1 MEIVESAERGSP
13 GPRPQYQGTPAHHLA
28 AAPDH
33 RQHVPMNPALRACVA
48 VASDQPL
55 VADVIAAA
63 LSDSGFQTSVLHWP
77 GVDCPADEDPSLRH
91 GRMPD
96 VALMVS
102 DFDRPARI
110 RSAVQLILEV
120 PGSWV
125 VLTGAPRGPLWGALL
140 DMGSVHVAP
149 ATLGLEEV
157 SELLVAVAHGH
168 GSTSEPERAE
178 LVGAWWSVLDEHEQ
192 VIARLATMTPR
203 ETEVLKLL
211 YAGSP
216 VRTIAEQLD
225 VAEATVRT
233 QVKRVLRKLDVRSQL
248 AAVAAFEHLHRV
260 QSVNGS
266 DLAATMWLGRH
277 HLLTRV
283 GS

>member
-1 MEIVESAERGSP
+1 MISAW
-13 GPRPQYQGTPAHHLA
+13 
-28 AAPDH
+28 
-33 RQHVPMNPALRACVA
+33 RACVA

-63 LSDSGFQTSVLHWP
+63 LSDSGFQTSVLRWP
-77 GVDCPADEDPSLRH
+77 GVDCAAVEEASLR
-91 GRMPD
+91 RELLPD

-149 ATLGLEEV
+149 ATMGLQEV
-157 SELLVAVAHGH
+157 SEILLAVADGR
-168 GSTSEPERAE
+168 SMIAEPERAE
-178 LVGAWWSVLDEHEQ
+178 LVGAWWTVLDEHEQ

-203 ETEVLKLL
+203 ETEVLQLL

-260 QSVNGS
+260 ESVNGS
-266 DLAATMWLGRH
+266 DVATTMWLGRH
-277 HLLTRV
+277 QLLTRV

>member
-1 MEIVESAERGSP
+1 MSAMIS
-13 GPRPQYQGTPAHHLA
+13 AW
-28 AAPDH
+28 
-33 RQHVPMNPALRACVA
+33 RARVA

-63 LSDSGFQTSVLHWP
+63 LADNGFSTSVQRWP
-77 GVDCPADEDPSLRH
+77 GSECTAVEWATMPQERL
-91 GRMPD
+91 PD

-110 RSAVQLILEV
+110 RSAVQLILEMPV
-120 PGSWV
+120 TWV
-125 VLTGAPRGPLWGALL
+125 VLTGAPRGPLWGALF
-140 DMGSVHVAP
+140 DMGSMHVAP
-149 ATLGLEEV
+149 ATTGLDEV
-157 SELLVAVAHGH
+157 GEILVAVADGR
-168 GSTSEPERAE
+168 SLTSDAERTE
-178 LVGAWWSVLDEHEQ
+178 LVAAWWSVLDEHEQ

-203 ETEVLKLL
+203 ETEVLQLL
-211 YAGSP
+211 YSGSP

-260 QSVNGS
+260 ESVTRS
-266 DLAATMWLGRH
+266 DVATTMWLGRH
-277 HLLTRV
+277 QPLLSRA